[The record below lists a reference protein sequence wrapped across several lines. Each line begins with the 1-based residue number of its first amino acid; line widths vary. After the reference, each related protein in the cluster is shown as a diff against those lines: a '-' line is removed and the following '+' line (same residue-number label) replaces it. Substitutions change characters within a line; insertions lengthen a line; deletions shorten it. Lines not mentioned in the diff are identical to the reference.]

1 MHDYVATFYGG
12 YDQIGLRRGTR
23 LRPSGPAVALV
34 VASVALLV
42 LVASDVSA
50 YESRP
55 PVVDVTAVDWYGP
68 GGILLLTSA
77 GFTLS
82 GGTTTAFTLTCDPTT
97 SICLPWDGAAVAAPF
112 TLVHFSATLAGVEY
126 TNLTVRAPGAGYDG
140 PLTITLDLPNL

>member
-42 LVASDVSA
+42 LIASDVSA

-77 GFTLS
+77 GFTLG
-82 GGTTTAFTLTCDPTT
+82 GGTTTA
-97 SICLPWDGAAVAAPF
+97 F

-126 TNLTVRAPGAGYDG
+126 TNLTVRAPDAGYDG